1 MQQLIV
7 FNQVSL
13 DGYFT
18 GQNGDLSWA
27 KQNQDDPEFQ
37 EFVAGNAQGGG
48 MLLFGRVTY
57 DMMVSFWP
65 TPQAREMAPEVAQQ
79 MNSLPKVVFSRKMEK
94 ATWNNTRLVKGDI
107 AAEVRKM
114 KEEDGPGMVLMG
126 SGSIVSQLSTENVID
141 EYQLVV
147 FPLVLGQGRSM
158 FEGARRRLGMKLLRA
173 RTFTRSGIELLCY
186 APA

>member
-1 MQQLIV
+1 
-7 FNQVSL
+7 
-13 DGYFT
+13 
-18 GQNGDLSWA
+18 
-27 KQNQDDPEFQ
+27 
-37 EFVAGNAQGGG
+37 
-48 MLLFGRVTY
+48 
-57 DMMVSFWP
+57 
-65 TPQAREMAPEVAQQ
+65 
-79 MNSLPKVVFSRKMEK
+79 MEK